1 MAVGSVP
8 REPAVARGQTL
19 PPRDERQADLYRDIP
34 VDAPPSYRLSIHQV
48 SRWTF
53 ASMRG

>member
-34 VDAPPSYRLSIHQV
+34 VDAPPSYGSVYTRCLA
-48 SRWTF
+48 WTF